1 MENKGI
7 INFSDFIGDDKI
19 KNTDFNREE
28 FNDFFLPENQNQNA
42 EELTTT
48 DLEVSG
54 VSQPIEEV
62 DEKIVESVMEESDK
76 STKEIVEEKT
86 VEEVEEVEES
96 EETQEEVV
104 SAVESNDNYYSVF
117 KDKSEDFSCDISLE
131 GANLSN
137 TEARLIL
144 ETDDWNLVFN
154 GEISK
159 DGKCLIPIKKLSILN
174 EGQIGKIKLEV
185 IAEGTVFTPWEDDFK
200 VKVSKKVSVKIN
212 ETKSNPK
219 KADTKK
225 SAVKVNIKR

>member
-28 FNDFFLPENQNQNA
+28 FNDFFLPENQNQNV

-54 VSQPIEEV
+54 VSEPIEEV
-62 DEKIVESVMEESDK
+62 DEKIVESVIEESDK

-104 SAVESNDNYYSVF
+104 STVESNDNYYSVF

>member
-28 FNDFFLPENQNQNA
+28 FNDFFLPENQNENNEQL
-42 EELTTT
+42 ETT
-48 DLEVSG
+48 DSEVSNTETEK
-54 VSQPIEEV
+54 VEEKV
-62 DEKIVESVMEESDK
+62 VESVETVESVEENSEEPI
-76 STKEIVEEKT
+76 KEIEEEKII
-86 VEEVEEVEES
+86 EEVEE
-96 EETQEEVV
+96 EVV
-104 SAVESNDNYYSVF
+104 STVESNENYYSVF

>member
-54 VSQPIEEV
+54 VSEPIEEV
-62 DEKIVESVMEESDK
+62 DEKIVESIMEESDK
-76 STKEIVEEKT
+76 STKEIVEEKN

-104 SAVESNDNYYSVF
+104 STVESNENYYSVF

-219 KADTKK
+219 KTDTKA

>member
-28 FNDFFLPENQNQNA
+28 FNDFFLPENQNQNV

-86 VEEVEEVEES
+86 VEDVEEVEES

>member
-28 FNDFFLPENQNQNA
+28 FNDFFLPENQNQNV

>member
-28 FNDFFLPENQNQNA
+28 FNDFFLPENQNQNV
-42 EELTTT
+42 EELATT
-48 DLEVSG
+48 DLEVSD
-54 VSQPIEEV
+54 VSESIEEV
-62 DEKIVESVMEESDK
+62 VEKIVESVMEESEK

-104 SAVESNDNYYSVF
+104 STVESNDNYYSVF

-185 IAEGTVFTPWEDDFK
+185 IAEGTVFIPWEDDFK

-219 KADTKK
+219 KTDTKA